1 MLYELV
7 ELEAP
12 MFRALTMVVLLVT
25 LALATPSLS
34 AAPPGDPEVQKP
46 IDTLD
51 AALLEAMKA
60 GTTLG
65 FAARVQKL
73 DPAIRQAFDL
83 PYMAQIMAGRFWVK
97 ITDPDRTRYIEAFS
111 RWTVAT
117 YASNFKAYDGE
128 SFETVGQEDTG
139 KIVWV
144 RTQLKIP
151 NKDPVSLNYVMHRN
165 GANAWQAAD
174 VFYNGSI
181 SEVARRRSEFQEVIA
196 AKKIDGLIAMLEE
209 KTKQLANP
217 KPGS

>member
-1 MLYELV
+1 M
-7 ELEAP
+7 EAP
-12 MFRALTMVVLLVT
+12 MFRALSMVVLLMTV
-25 LALATPSLS
+25 AFATPSLS
-34 AAPPGDPEVQKP
+34 AAPADPEVQKP
-46 IDTLD
+46 IEALD
-51 AALLEAMKA
+51 AALLETMKA
-60 GTTLG
+60 GAKLD

>member
-1 MLYELV
+1 
-7 ELEAP
+7 

-25 LALATPSLS
+25 VALATPSLS
-34 AAPPGDPEVQKP
+34 AAPADPEVQKP

-73 DPAIRQAFDL
+73 DPVIRQAFDL
-83 PYMAQIMAGRFWVK
+83 PYMAQIMAGRFWAK
-97 ITDPDRTRYIEAFS
+97 IPDPDRARYIDAFS

-139 KIVWV
+139 KTVWV
-144 RTQLKIP
+144 RTQLKVP
-151 NKDPVSLNYVMHRN
+151 NKDPISLNYVMHRN
-165 GANAWQAAD
+165 SANAWQAAD

-181 SEVARRRSEFQEVIA
+181 SEVARRRSEFQEVIG
-196 AKKIDGLIAMLEE
+196 AKKIDGLIALLEE
-209 KTKQLANP
+209 KTRQLASP